1 MLTYTNYLMER
12 AHKKHDFMTHIIG
25 GLSTSEVEMFLNH
38 YKELVEELN
47 QYRKSKKP
55 ENKKLYH
62 WYLSDRSF
70 ELRCIDAEAQ

>member
-12 AHKKHDFMTHIIG
+12 AHKKHDFMTHIVG
-25 GLSTSEVEMFLNH
+25 GLSASEMEKFLAE

-55 ENKKLYH
+55 MNQKLYE

-70 ELRCIDAEAQ
+70 EQRCIEAEAQ